1 MDKELRRIVF
11 ATNNLHKLAEAQ
23 QIIGNSF
30 SLLSLKDIN
39 FTQEIPEEQDTL
51 EGNASQKAW
60 FLYNKFKIDCFADD
74 TGLEVEALQGRPGV
88 HSARYAG
95 DQRSDVDNVHKLLQ
109 ELSFHENRTARF
121 RTVVSLI
128 IDGKEKLF
136 EGIVNGTII
145 HELRGEGGF
154 GYDPV
159 FVPLGY
165 GNTFSEMDLTTKNSI
180 SHRGIALQRV
190 AEYLNTM

>member
-1 MDKELRRIVF
+1 MDNEFRRIVF

-23 QIIGNSF
+23 QIIGSSF

-39 FTQEIPEEQDTL
+39 FMQEIPEEQDTL

-74 TGLEVEALQGRPGV
+74 TGLEVEVLQGRPGV

-95 DQRSDVDNVHKLLQ
+95 DQRSDEDNVHKLLQ
-109 ELSFHENRTARF
+109 ELSFHENRAARF

-145 HELRGEGGF
+145 HELRGNGGF
-154 GYDPV
+154 GYDPI

-165 GNTFSEMDLTTKNSI
+165 SNTFSEMDLATKNSI

-190 AEYLNTM
+190 AEYLNAM